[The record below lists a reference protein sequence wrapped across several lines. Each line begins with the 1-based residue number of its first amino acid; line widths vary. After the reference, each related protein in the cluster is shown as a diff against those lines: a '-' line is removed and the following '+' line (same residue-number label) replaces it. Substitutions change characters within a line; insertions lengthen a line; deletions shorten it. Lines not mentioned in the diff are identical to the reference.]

1 MLGVLIVLLIFAI
14 IVDKRIQFYVE
25 IFCDC
30 DKDKKIQRY
39 LYASQA
45 DIDKLNLQ

>member
-1 MLGVLIVLLIFAI
+1 MLGVLIVLLIFAV

-30 DKDKKIQRY
+30 DKDIFMLRRQI
-39 LYASQA
+39 L
-45 DIDKLNLQ
+45 IN